1 MDDSLLLS
9 MSQDIIQRPTMGLI
23 KYTIDYY
30 AYGVAL
36 LLSRGFVLALPE
48 L

>member
-1 MDDSLLLS
+1 
-9 MSQDIIQRPTMGLI
+9 MGLI

-48 L
+48 LWRNFEGLY